1 MHATPAKLH
10 NRISAVAMVLGTGLL
25 VFAGGCRRDDQPLS
39 RFACRCSFLTDTDDT
54 SEQRVEVCA
63 AAVEAARWEAEG
75 CAQTAA
81 PAPIQGCQC
90 EPAAQTGPCPPKT
103 CQVHERR

>member
-1 MHATPAKLH
+1 MHPTAATLRFWVTA
-10 NRISAVAMVLGTGLL
+10 SAALLGAGLMVS
-25 VFAGGCRRDDQPLS
+25 AGGCKGDDQPLS
-39 RFACRCSFLTDTDDT
+39 RFACRCTFLTDTDGT

-63 AAVEAARWEAEG
+63 TAVEAANSEAEG
-75 CAQTAA
+75 CAQSAA

-90 EPAAQTGPCPPKT
+90 ESIAKTGPCPPKT